1 MVANGFYKIEVED
14 TGIGI
19 SDEGQKKLFKTFG
32 KLKDTQNLNEN
43 GSGLGLTIC
52 KKISVSMKG
61 CIQLVSAPGQGATF
75 TVYIQAYK
83 RDEIEDE
90 FEEEKALD
98 DT

>member
-1 MVANGFYKIEVED
+1 
-14 TGIGI
+14 
-19 SDEGQKKLFKTFG
+19 
-32 KLKDTQNLNEN
+32 
-43 GSGLGLTIC
+43 
-52 KKISVSMKG
+52 MKG